1 MRLPAAS
8 RAMCE
13 NSDDLLDK
21 SVLTLVLQPNIIQL
35 NTIQQVLQQKFTLYN
50 ISTTDW
56 SNPNLSGEVVS
67 NY

>member
-13 NSDDLLDK
+13 NSGDLLHK
-21 SVLTLVLQPNIIQL
+21 SVLTLVLQPNTIQL
-35 NTIQQVLQQKFTLYN
+35 NTIQQVLQHKFTLYN